1 MEKRCVI
8 INRRENYMT
17 KKKIMIPIMS
27 IMLATSSMTAIP
39 SLTSVHAAQAVQE
52 AYTYQVETQEG
63 KQYIVL
69 TDYKG
74 SEEKITIPDQ
84 INGIEVKS
92 IQDGFGKNSKLKS
105 ITLSKN
111 IASEKDT
118 KRSLAG
124 LNQITTLEEIQTVK
138 DNAAYQSEDGI
149 LYTKDKKELVA
160 YPKSKKSETYVM
172 LSEVEKAGE
181 LSLANLKYLKNLTF
195 SKKIKIIPECS
206 NSSIENVIIPDQV
219 KVIDEST
226 FDTCKNLKKV
236 TFGKNITTIG
246 DGAFANCT
254 ALETIKLP
262 NNLKNIEEVAFVNT
276 SLKSVIIPDSVVKIG
291 ASAFDKDVKLKK
303 PSYLKKIKKTG
314 GVVYYEARATVKTSR
329 KKTSYKAAKITKIR
343 ANTKKVTLKKGKKAK
358 IQTKIFYAKKLKKGY
373 LDPSILKFTTSNK
386 KIAAVSKYGNIKGV
400 KKGKATI
407 TVKLRTSGI
416 KYKVNVVVK

>member
-1 MEKRCVI
+1 MDAMKSSAVTSIGPSIVVLSEMLSLLVSVGG
-8 INRRENYMT
+8 
-17 KKKIMIPIMS
+17 PIGWMR
-27 IMLATSSMTAIP
+27 L
-39 SLTSVHAAQAVQE
+39 
-52 AYTYQVETQEG
+52 
-63 KQYIVL
+63 
-69 TDYKG
+69 
-74 SEEKITIPDQ
+74 
-84 INGIEVKS
+84 S

-149 LYTKDKKELVA
+149 LYTKDKKELVT

-172 LSEVEKAGE
+172 PSEVEKAGE

-219 KVIDEST
+219 KVIDENT

-314 GVVYYEARATVKTSR
+314 GAVYYEARATVKTSR
-329 KKTSYKAAKITKIR
+329 KKTSYKVAKITKIR
-343 ANTKKVTLKKGKKAK
+343 ANTKKVT
-358 IQTKIFYAKKLKKGY
+358 LKKGY

-386 KIAAVSKYGNIKGV
+386 KIAAVSKYGNIKGI

-416 KYKVNVVVK
+416 KYKVNVVIK

>member
-1 MEKRCVI
+1 MDAMKSSAVTSIGPSIVVLSEMLSLLVSVGG
-8 INRRENYMT
+8 
-17 KKKIMIPIMS
+17 PIGWMR
-27 IMLATSSMTAIP
+27 L
-39 SLTSVHAAQAVQE
+39 
-52 AYTYQVETQEG
+52 
-63 KQYIVL
+63 
-69 TDYKG
+69 
-74 SEEKITIPDQ
+74 
-84 INGIEVKS
+84 S

-172 LSEVEKAGE
+172 PSEVEKAGE

-236 TFGKNITTIG
+236 TLGKNITTIG
-246 DGAFANCT
+246 D
-254 ALETIKLP
+254 
-262 NNLKNIEEVAFVNT
+262 
-276 SLKSVIIPDSVVKIG
+276 G

-314 GVVYYEARATVKTSR
+314 GAVYYEARATVKTSR

-343 ANTKKVTLKKGKKAK
+343 ANTKKVTLKKG
-358 IQTKIFYAKKLKKGY
+358 Y

-386 KIAAVSKYGNIKGV
+386 KIAAVSKYGNIKGI

>member
-1 MEKRCVI
+1 
-8 INRRENYMT
+8 MT

-39 SLTSVHAAQAVQE
+39 SLTSVNAAQAVKE
-52 AYTYQVETQEG
+52 AYTYQVGTQEG

-172 LSEVEKAGE
+172 PSEVEKAGE

-254 ALETIKLP
+254 ALKTIKLP
-262 NNLKNIEEVAFVNT
+262 NNLKNIEEIAFVNT

-314 GVVYYEARATVKTSR
+314 GAVYYEARATVKTSR

>member
-1 MEKRCVI
+1 
-8 INRRENYMT
+8 MT

-27 IMLATSSMTAIP
+27 IMLVTSSMTAIP
-39 SLTSVHAAQAVQE
+39 SLTSVYAAQAVQE
-52 AYTYQVETQEG
+52 AYTYQVGTQEG

-160 YPKSKKSETYVM
+160 YPKS
-172 LSEVEKAGE
+172 EKAGE

-314 GVVYYEARATVKTSR
+314 GAVYYEARATVKTSR

>member
-1 MEKRCVI
+1 M
-8 INRRENYMT
+8 
-17 KKKIMIPIMS
+17 
-27 IMLATSSMTAIP
+27 
-39 SLTSVHAAQAVQE
+39 
-52 AYTYQVETQEG
+52 
-63 KQYIVL
+63 
-69 TDYKG
+69 
-74 SEEKITIPDQ
+74 
-84 INGIEVKS
+84 
-92 IQDGFGKNSKLKS
+92 
-105 ITLSKN
+105 
-111 IASEKDT
+111 
-118 KRSLAG
+118 
-124 LNQITTLEEIQTVK
+124 
-138 DNAAYQSEDGI
+138 
-149 LYTKDKKELVA
+149 
-160 YPKSKKSETYVM
+160 
-172 LSEVEKAGE
+172 
-181 LSLANLKYLKNLTF
+181 
-195 SKKIKIIPECS
+195 
-206 NSSIENVIIPDQV
+206 

-236 TFGKNITTIG
+236 TFGKNITAIG

-314 GVVYYEARATVKTSR
+314 GAVYYEARATVKTSR

>member
-1 MEKRCVI
+1 
-8 INRRENYMT
+8 MT

-39 SLTSVHAAQAVQE
+39 SLTSVYAAQAVQE
-52 AYTYQVETQEG
+52 AYTYQVGTQEG

-138 DNAAYQSEDGI
+138 DNAAYQSEEGI

-172 LSEVEKAGE
+172 PSEVEK
-181 LSLANLKYLKNLTF
+181 SRRVKF
-195 SKKIKIIPECS
+195 SKFKISKEPYIFK
-206 NSSIENVIIPDQV
+206 EN
-219 KVIDEST
+219 
-226 FDTCKNLKKV
+226 KNNPRVFK
-236 TFGKNITTIG
+236 
-246 DGAFANCT
+246 
-254 ALETIKLP
+254 
-262 NNLKNIEEVAFVNT
+262 
-276 SLKSVIIPDSVVKIG
+276 
-291 ASAFDKDVKLKK
+291 
-303 PSYLKKIKKTG
+303 
-314 GVVYYEARATVKTSR
+314 
-329 KKTSYKAAKITKIR
+329 
-343 ANTKKVTLKKGKKAK
+343 
-358 IQTKIFYAKKLKKGY
+358 
-373 LDPSILKFTTSNK
+373 
-386 KIAAVSKYGNIKGV
+386 
-400 KKGKATI
+400 
-407 TVKLRTSGI
+407 
-416 KYKVNVVVK
+416 

>member
-1 MEKRCVI
+1 M
-8 INRRENYMT
+8 
-17 KKKIMIPIMS
+17 
-27 IMLATSSMTAIP
+27 
-39 SLTSVHAAQAVQE
+39 
-52 AYTYQVETQEG
+52 
-63 KQYIVL
+63 
-69 TDYKG
+69 
-74 SEEKITIPDQ
+74 
-84 INGIEVKS
+84 
-92 IQDGFGKNSKLKS
+92 
-105 ITLSKN
+105 SKN

-172 LSEVEKAGE
+172 PSEVEKAGE

-236 TFGKNITTIG
+236 TFGKNITAIG

-303 PSYLKKIKKTG
+303 PIIFKKDQKNK
-314 GVVYYEARATVKTSR
+314 VVLF
-329 KKTSYKAAKITKIR
+329 ITKR
-343 ANTKKVTLKKGKKAK
+343 EQL
-358 IQTKIFYAKKLKKGY
+358 
-373 LDPSILKFTTSNK
+373 
-386 KIAAVSKYGNIKGV
+386 
-400 KKGKATI
+400 
-407 TVKLRTSGI
+407 
-416 KYKVNVVVK
+416 

>member
-1 MEKRCVI
+1 
-8 INRRENYMT
+8 MT

-27 IMLATSSMTAIP
+27 IMLVTSSMTAIP
-39 SLTSVHAAQAVQE
+39 SLTSVYAAQAVQE
-52 AYTYQVETQEG
+52 AYTYQVGTQEG

-172 LSEVEKAGE
+172 PSEVEKAGE

-236 TFGKNITTIG
+236 TFGKN
-246 DGAFANCT
+246 
-254 ALETIKLP
+254 
-262 NNLKNIEEVAFVNT
+262 
-276 SLKSVIIPDSVVKIG
+276 
-291 ASAFDKDVKLKK
+291 
-303 PSYLKKIKKTG
+303 
-314 GVVYYEARATVKTSR
+314 
-329 KKTSYKAAKITKIR
+329 
-343 ANTKKVTLKKGKKAK
+343 VT
-358 IQTKIFYAKKLKKGY
+358 FF
-373 LDPSILKFTTSNK
+373 KFLHVSNVQ
-386 KIAAVSKYGNIKGV
+386 I
-400 KKGKATI
+400 
-407 TVKLRTSGI
+407 
-416 KYKVNVVVK
+416 

>member
-1 MEKRCVI
+1 M
-8 INRRENYMT
+8 
-17 KKKIMIPIMS
+17 
-27 IMLATSSMTAIP
+27 
-39 SLTSVHAAQAVQE
+39 
-52 AYTYQVETQEG
+52 
-63 KQYIVL
+63 
-69 TDYKG
+69 
-74 SEEKITIPDQ
+74 
-84 INGIEVKS
+84 
-92 IQDGFGKNSKLKS
+92 
-105 ITLSKN
+105 
-111 IASEKDT
+111 
-118 KRSLAG
+118 
-124 LNQITTLEEIQTVK
+124 
-138 DNAAYQSEDGI
+138 
-149 LYTKDKKELVA
+149 
-160 YPKSKKSETYVM
+160 
-172 LSEVEKAGE
+172 EKAGE

-246 DGAFANCT
+246 DGA
-254 ALETIKLP
+254 
-262 NNLKNIEEVAFVNT
+262 
-276 SLKSVIIPDSVVKIG
+276 
-291 ASAFDKDVKLKK
+291 SAFDKDVKLKK

-314 GVVYYEARATVKTSR
+314 GAVYYEARATVKTSR

-416 KYKVNVVVK
+416 KYKVNVSVSMFWRSAMWAACS

>member
-1 MEKRCVI
+1 
-8 INRRENYMT
+8 MT

-27 IMLATSSMTAIP
+27 IMLVTSSMTAIP
-39 SLTSVHAAQAVQE
+39 SLTSVYAAQAVQE
-52 AYTYQVETQEG
+52 AYTYQVGTQEG

-105 ITLSKN
+105 IT
-111 IASEKDT
+111 
-118 KRSLAG
+118 
-124 LNQITTLEEIQTVK
+124 
-138 DNAAYQSEDGI
+138 
-149 LYTKDKKELVA
+149 
-160 YPKSKKSETYVM
+160 YVM
-172 LSEVEKAGE
+172 PSEVEKAGE

-236 TFGKNITTIG
+236 TFGKNITAIG

-262 NNLKNIEEVAFVNT
+262 NNLKNIEEVSMPKN
-276 SLKSVIIPDSVVKIG
+276 
-291 ASAFDKDVKLKK
+291 
-303 PSYLKKIKKTG
+303 
-314 GVVYYEARATVKTSR
+314 
-329 KKTSYKAAKITKIR
+329 
-343 ANTKKVTLKKGKKAK
+343 
-358 IQTKIFYAKKLKKGY
+358 
-373 LDPSILKFTTSNK
+373 
-386 KIAAVSKYGNIKGV
+386 
-400 KKGKATI
+400 
-407 TVKLRTSGI
+407 
-416 KYKVNVVVK
+416 

>member
-1 MEKRCVI
+1 
-8 INRRENYMT
+8 MT

-27 IMLATSSMTAIP
+27 IMLATSSVTAIP

-172 LSEVEKAGE
+172 PSEVEKAGE

-236 TFGKNITTIG
+236 TFGTVSYTHLTLPTI
-246 DGAFANCT
+246 
-254 ALETIKLP
+254 LL
-262 NNLKNIEEVAFVNT
+262 V
-276 SLKSVIIPDSVVKIG
+276 
-291 ASAFDKDVKLKK
+291 
-303 PSYLKKIKKTG
+303 
-314 GVVYYEARATVKTSR
+314 
-329 KKTSYKAAKITKIR
+329 
-343 ANTKKVTLKKGKKAK
+343 
-358 IQTKIFYAKKLKKGY
+358 
-373 LDPSILKFTTSNK
+373 
-386 KIAAVSKYGNIKGV
+386 
-400 KKGKATI
+400 
-407 TVKLRTSGI
+407 
-416 KYKVNVVVK
+416 